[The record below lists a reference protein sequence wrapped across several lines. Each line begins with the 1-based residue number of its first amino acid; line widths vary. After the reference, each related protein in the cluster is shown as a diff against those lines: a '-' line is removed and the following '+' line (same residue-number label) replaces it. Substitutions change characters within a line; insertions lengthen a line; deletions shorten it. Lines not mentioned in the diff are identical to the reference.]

1 MKTKSGIFR
10 VIDANL
16 NRAREGLRVV
26 EDFTRFI
33 LEDAPLSSRIKK
45 MRHGVDRH
53 SRKIYPELI
62 SNRNSAGDV
71 LRKPGESAKKDIKS
85 VLISNIKRVGES
97 LRTLEEF
104 SKMISPSA
112 GAGFKKIRF
121 EMYDVEKIIAARISS
136 AGVKA

>member
-16 NRAREGLRVV
+16 NRSREGLRVV
-26 EDFTRFI
+26 EDFSRFI
-33 LEDAPLSSRIKK
+33 LEDAALSTRVKK
-45 MRHGVDRH
+45 MRHGVDRL

-71 LRKPGESAKKDIKS
+71 LRKPRESAKKDIRS

-104 SKMISPSA
+104 SKMISPDA
-112 GAGFKKIRF
+112 GSGFKKIRF
-121 EMYDVEKIIAARISS
+121 EIYDVEKIIVARVS
-136 AGVKA
+136 ASGVKA